1 MFSVAE
7 SLVRR
12 GVLYVD
18 QIRWMGLQQG
28 TFGLDDHLYSRKGI
42 GMSLL
47 LVPLVWLGRNVPG
60 WGGATSALLFNS
72 VVTAASAVVLFLI
85 ARQLGY
91 AEREALTA
99 GLVFGLA
106 TLAWPYA
113 KTCFSEPLAG
123 LCLLIAFWATLRFVE
138 SGHAAFATVV
148 GLSLAWAVATRY
160 ANVTLVPLFAAS
172 WRTRYGSASHPQAGI
187 LAHGGTP
194 PGLLHCRS

>member
-28 TFGLDDHLYSRKGI
+28 TFGLDDYLYSRKGI

-47 LVPLVWLGRNVPG
+47 LVPLVWLGRNIPG
-60 WGGATSALLFNS
+60 WGSATSALLFNS

-123 LCLLIAFWATLRFVE
+123 LCLLIALWAT
-138 SGHAAFATVV
+138 
-148 GLSLAWAVATRY
+148 
-160 ANVTLVPLFAAS
+160 
-172 WRTRYGSASHPQAGI
+172 
-187 LAHGGTP
+187 
-194 PGLLHCRS
+194 